1 VAVTSALKV
10 SAGIAGFVL
19 AISALAGCTAQAS
32 PKTPVHPAGSAA
44 PVATP
49 SPSKVQ
55 CDPTLR
61 DPLDRGPR
69 EFATGTVIRSA
80 TGRAIAYKVAS
91 GDAELAIAD
100 RFCLSLEA
108 LNDLNARRHCLGAAI
123 TPGDVYNLDLA
134 TIDTVGSLGG
144 RVCHNVVY

>member
-1 VAVTSALKV
+1 MKVTV
-10 SAGIAGFVL
+10 GIAGL
-19 AISALAGCTAQAS
+19 ALVISALAGCTPQAS
-32 PKTPVHPAGSAA
+32 TNAPVHAAGPTAPASS
-44 PVATP
+44 P
-49 SPSKVQ
+49 SPSTPQ

-80 TGRAIAYKVAS
+80 TGRPIAYKVAS

-108 LNDLNARRHCLGAAI
+108 LNGLNARRHCLGAPI